1 MRCPP
6 ASRPLLNLSVCRQW
20 CWAEL
25 GQAATPDEG
34 GGWGEGWG
42 HLGRGRV
49 AAAGGEGW
57 PPHNGAALDTHS
69 YLVEEKTE
77 VNAAASE

>member
-1 MRCPP
+1 MSPSP
-6 ASRPLLNLSVCRQW
+6 ASPAAAPSVCVPP
-20 CWAEL
+20 EL
-25 GQAATPDEG
+25 GRAGAAATPDEG

-57 PPHNGAALDTHS
+57 PPHNGAALELDTHS
-69 YLVEEKTE
+69 YLVQE
-77 VNAAASE
+77 N

>member
-1 MRCPP
+1 MCAAR
-6 ASRPLLNLSVCRQW
+6 AGQS
-20 CWAEL
+20 WAEL
-25 GQAATPDEG
+25 GRAGAAATPDEG

-57 PPHNGAALDTHS
+57 PPHNGAALELDTHS
-69 YLVEEKTE
+69 YLVQE
-77 VNAAASE
+77 N

>member
-1 MRCPP
+1 MR
-6 ASRPLLNLSVCRQW
+6 
-20 CWAEL
+20 
-25 GQAATPDEG
+25 G